1 MADKKIDTKGWLKTK
16 PLPRKIRKISILEEN
31 ILGHPVETLIEN
43 PENEQRGKV
52 ERNPNRELL
61 WKQTNHW
68 NESMEVVRYKDS
80 GLVLVFIQGGVH
92 RVTFKFDVNMIVRL
106 LEHFPNVN
114 VSVYSDRHTK
124 SDA

>member
-1 MADKKIDTKGWLKTK
+1 MTWTKTK

-43 PENEQRGKV
+43 PQNEQRGKA

-68 NESMEVVRYKDS
+68 NEKLEIVRYKDTGNILMFVS
-80 GLVLVFIQGGVH
+80 GGVH
-92 RVTFKFDVNMIVRL
+92 RVVFKFDAKMLDTL
-106 LEHFPNVN
+106 LQYISNVN
-114 VSVYSDRHTK
+114 VRECDNRHTRR
-124 SDA
+124 